1 MVSAAGTK
9 VGRRAGRLTGP
20 LSVLAGRLS
29 VWLVRCG
36 GERRGLGFRF
46 EEQRIVVWGAMFESL
61 GGRLAVDAITK
72 NKEHV
77 SGVGGVIDV
86 LKRDEVEVVGVVKA
100 LSVVLRVKGGHGQL
114 AVGVDMGS
122 SVVIQCR

>member
-61 GGRLAVDAITK
+61 GGRLAIDAITK

-77 SGVGGVIDV
+77 SSEGGVIDV
-86 LKRDEVEVVGVVKA
+86 LKLDDVKVVGVVEA
-100 LSVVLRVKGGHGQL
+100 LSVVLRVKRGHGL
-114 AVGVDMGS
+114 FAVGVDMDR
-122 SVVIQCR
+122 SVVKQCR